1 MYELL
6 GLGSVDRGGD
16 GDDRVIGR
24 TVNINTRVF
33 TSFFGRTRRLKV
45 DIFSC
50 CMICKKTAHGNE
62 GSGEQQNNHQY
73 ATKPLLLKFG
83 SSKHFTTK
91 NSEGESEN
99 PKYYNL

>member
-33 TSFFGRTRRLKV
+33 TSFFLVGPGDWKWTYFHV
-45 DIFSC
+45 V
-50 CMICKKTAHGNE
+50 
-62 GSGEQQNNHQY
+62 
-73 ATKPLLLKFG
+73 
-83 SSKHFTTK
+83 
-91 NSEGESEN
+91 
-99 PKYYNL
+99 